1 MTCDERV
8 AEIMS
13 HLVWPFHRLREAE
26 HNLPTNDEMR
36 TALAGRIKSDGQWR
50 KTRPKSE
57 DAEVLWTLVK
67 FHRGSGNLSGWPWFA
82 PRDLVDKF
90 DTAVQCMLLVTGQ
103 PMTAVSAWQR
113 VLS

>member
-13 HLVWPFHRLREAE
+13 HLVEPFRRLREAG

-36 TALAGRIKSDGQWR
+36 TALAGCIKSNGQWR
-50 KTRPKSE
+50 KTRPKSD